1 MTKVRIKLDFTY
13 SLDTVI
19 EAVDN
24 WEELMTDDYLN
35 EVKSDLK
42 LAIDHCFCD
51 DDSGVIS
58 NWNLVTELAE

>member
-1 MTKVRIKLDFTY
+1 MKKVRVKLDFTY

-24 WEELMTDDYLN
+24 WEELMTEDYTN
-35 EVKSDLK
+35 ELKSDLK
-42 LAIDHCFCD
+42 RAIDSGFCD

-58 NWNLVTELAE
+58 NWSLTTELAE

>member
-24 WEELMTDDYLN
+24 WEELMTDTYLN

-42 LAIDHCFCD
+42 REIDSLFCD

-58 NWNLVTELAE
+58 NWSLVAELAE

>member
-1 MTKVRIKLDFTY
+1 MKKVRVKLDFTY
-13 SLDTVI
+13 SLDAVI

-24 WEELMTDDYLN
+24 WEELMTDDYAN

-42 LAIDHCFCD
+42 REIDSLFCD

-58 NWNLVTELAE
+58 NWNLVAELAE

>member
-1 MTKVRIKLDFTY
+1 MKKVRVSLDFTY
-13 SLDTVI
+13 SLDTVV

-24 WEELMTDDYLN
+24 WEELMTDDYVN
-35 EVKSDLK
+35 EIKSDLK
-42 LAIDHCFCD
+42 REIDSLFSD